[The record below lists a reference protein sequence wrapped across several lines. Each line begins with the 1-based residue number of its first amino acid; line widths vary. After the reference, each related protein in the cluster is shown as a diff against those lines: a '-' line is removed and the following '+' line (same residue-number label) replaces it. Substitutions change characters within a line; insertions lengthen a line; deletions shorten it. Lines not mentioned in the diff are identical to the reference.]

1 MKDRTASMP
10 TIKRAALALATP
22 IAVGVVMALSACG
35 SSSSSSSSSAA
46 SSTGG
51 SSSKSVFASSTSLRG
66 QHITVLLP
74 YTVPQSFLNQFT
86 KQTGVT
92 VTFDTAG
99 WDNVKSKLIVANT
112 ASTYIADVTEFD
124 WSFTGQFGGSGWYEP
139 LEGGLGSALIS
150 DLGNVNKAFDT
161 KGHTYAACYSNDY
174 RLSMYDKKAFAAAGI
189 NQFPVT
195 FTQLEADLNTLKQ
208 KKAAPWPMS
217 MPLGATE
224 GGLTP
229 WYLLTLAMGGQL
241 FNAENKPVFGE
252 PNSVALK
259 ALEFEISAVK
269 NGWVSPGSVTLDD
282 TPALNNFN
290 AGDAAMLFAGGPG
303 TISTANDPSQ
313 SKIAGH
319 VDGALIPGVNGPGSS
334 FGLPEGL
341 AIPVTAK
348 HKAAALAFIKW
359 WMEPQTEVE
368 MYTNGQTGFLPCRVS
383 VIDKLAKEGKLQGGP
398 AVPAEL
404 NHIVPLFPQG
414 APTWYSKFDTK
425 AQQLINAAVKG
436 EMSPSSALQQLASY
450 TNSVASGSF

>member
-1 MKDRTASMP
+1 MKERTGSMP
-10 TIKRAALALATP
+10 TYRRTALAVTAAV
-22 IAVGVVMALSACG
+22 AVGVVLALSACG
-35 SSSSSSSSSAA
+35 SSSSSNSSS
-46 SSTGG
+46 GG
-51 SSSKSVFASSTSLRG
+51 SSSKSVFSSSAPIRG

-74 YTVPQSFLNQFT
+74 YQVSQSILNQFT

-92 VTFDTAG
+92 VTYNTAG

-112 ASTYIADVTEFD
+112 AGTYIADVTEFD

-139 LEGGLGSALIS
+139 LESGLGSQLVS

-174 RLSMYDKKAFAAAGI
+174 RLAMYNTKDFATAGI
-189 NQFPVT
+189 KQFPAT
-195 FTQLEADLNTLKQ
+195 FSQLSADLNTLKQ
-208 KKAAPWPMS
+208 KKPAPWAMS

-241 FNAENKPVFGE
+241 FNSQNKPVFGE

-290 AGDAAMLFAGGPG
+290 AGDAAMLYAAGPG
-303 TISTANDPSQ
+303 NIPTANDPSQ

-319 VDGALIPGVNGPGSS
+319 ATGALVPGMNGPGSS

-359 WMEPQTEVE
+359 WMEPKTQTE
-368 MYTNGQTGFLPCRVS
+368 MYTNKTTGFLPCRVS
-383 VIDKLAKEGKLQGGP
+383 VIKTLAKEGKLQGGP
-398 AVPAEL
+398 AIEQEL
-404 NHIVPLFPQG
+404 SHIVPLFPQG
-414 APTWYSKFDTK
+414 APVWYSKFDTK

-436 EMSPSSALQQLASY
+436 EMSPSSALQQLTSY

>member
-1 MKDRTASMP
+1 MKERTGSMP
-10 TIKRAALALATP
+10 TNRRAVCALIAVA
-22 IAVGVVMALSACG
+22 AVGVVLALSACG
-35 SSSSSSSSSAA
+35 SSSSSSSSA
-46 SSTGG
+46 GG
-51 SSSKSVFASSTSLRG
+51 SSSKSVFASSTPIRG
-66 QHITVLLP
+66 QHIIVLLP
-74 YTVPQSFLNQFT
+74 YTVSQSILNQFT

-92 VTFDTAG
+92 VTYNTAG

-112 ASTYIADVTEFD
+112 AGTYIADVTEFD

-139 LEGGLGSALIS
+139 LESGLGPKLIS
-150 DLGNVNKAFDT
+150 DLGNVNKAFNT

-174 RLSMYDKKAFAAAGI
+174 RLAMYNTKDFAAAGI
-189 NQFPVT
+189 KTFPAT
-195 FTQLEADLNTLKQ
+195 LAQMNADLTTLKQ

-217 MPLGATE
+217 LPLGATE
-224 GGLTP
+224 GGVTP

-241 FNAENKPVFGE
+241 FNSQNKPVFGD

-259 ALEFEISAVK
+259 ALEYEISALK

-290 AGDAAMLFAGGPG
+290 AGDAALLFASGPG
-303 TISTANDPSQ
+303 NIPTANDPSQ
-313 SKIAGH
+313 SKVAGH
-319 VDGALIPGVNGPGSS
+319 VTSALLPGMNGPGSS

-359 WMEPQTEVE
+359 WMEPKTQSE
-368 MYTNGQTGFLPCRVS
+368 MYTNKTTGFLPCRVS
-383 VIDKLAKEGKLQGGP
+383 VIKTLAKEGKLQGGP
-398 AVPAEL
+398 AITQEL

-414 APTWYSKFDTK
+414 APVWYSKFDSK

-436 EMSPSSALQQLASY
+436 EMSPSSALQQLQSY
-450 TNSVASGSF
+450 TNSIASGSF

>member
-1 MKDRTASMP
+1 MKERTGSMP
-10 TIKRAALALATP
+10 TNRRVVCALIAAA
-22 IAVGVVMALSACG
+22 AVGVVLALSACG
-35 SSSSSSSSSAA
+35 SSSSSSSSA
-46 SSTGG
+46 GG
-51 SSSKSVFASSTSLRG
+51 SSSKSVFASGTPIRG

-74 YTVPQSFLNQFT
+74 YTVSQSILNQFT

-92 VTFDTAG
+92 VTYNTAG

-112 ASTYIADVTEFD
+112 AGTYIADVTEFD

-139 LEGGLGSALIS
+139 LESGLGSALIK

-174 RLSMYDKKAFAAAGI
+174 RLAMYNKKDFAAAGI
-189 NQFPVT
+189 KTFPAT
-195 FTQLEADLNTLKQ
+195 FAQMNADLNTLKQ
-208 KKAAPWPMS
+208 TKAAPWPMS
-217 MPLGATE
+217 LPLGATE
-224 GGLTP
+224 GGVTP

-241 FNAENKPVFGE
+241 FNAQNKPVFGD

-259 ALEFEISAVK
+259 ALEYEISTLK

-290 AGDAAMLFAGGPG
+290 AGDAALLFASGPG
-303 TISTANDPSQ
+303 NIPTANDPSQ
-313 SKIAGH
+313 SKVAGH
-319 VDGALIPGVNGPGSS
+319 VTSALLPGMNGPGSS

-359 WMEPQTEVE
+359 WMEPKTQIE
-368 MYTNGQTGFLPCRVS
+368 MYTNKTTGFLPCRVS
-383 VIDKLAKEGKLQGGP
+383 VIKTLAKDGKLQGGP
-398 AVPAEL
+398 AITQEL

-414 APTWYSKFDTK
+414 APVWYSKFDSK

-436 EMSPSSALQQLASY
+436 EMSPSSALQQLQSY

>member
-1 MKDRTASMP
+1 MPSNRRTALAV
-10 TIKRAALALATP
+10 TAAVA
-22 IAVGVVMALSACG
+22 IGVVLALSACG
-35 SSSSSSSSSAA
+35 SSSSSSSSS
-46 SSTGG
+46 GG
-51 SSSKSVFASSTSLRG
+51 ASSKSVFSSSTPIRG

-74 YTVPQSFLNQFT
+74 YQVSQSILNQFT
-86 KQTGVT
+86 KQSGVT
-92 VTFDTAG
+92 VTYNTAG

-112 ASTYIADVTEFD
+112 AGTYIADVTEFD

-139 LEGGLGSALIS
+139 LESGLGPQLVS

-174 RLSMYDKKAFAAAGI
+174 RLSMYNTKDFAAAGLK
-189 NQFPVT
+189 QFPAT
-195 FTQLEADLNTLKQ
+195 FSELSADLNLLKQ
-208 KKAAPWPMS
+208 KKPAPWPMS

-241 FNAENKPVFGE
+241 FNSQNKPVFGE

-290 AGDAAMLFAGGPG
+290 AGDAAVLYAAGPG
-303 TISTANDPSQ
+303 NIPTANDPSQ

-319 VDGALIPGVNGPGSS
+319 ATGALIPGINGPGSS

-359 WMEPQTEVE
+359 WMEPKTQIEL
-368 MYTNGQTGFLPCRVS
+368 YTNKSIGFLPCRVS
-383 VIDKLAKEGKLQGGP
+383 VIKTLSKEGKLEGGP
-398 AVPAEL
+398 AIEQEL
-404 NHIVPLFPQG
+404 DHIVPLFPQG
-414 APTWYSKFDTK
+414 APEWYSKFDTK

-436 EMSPSSALQQLASY
+436 EMTPSSALQQLTSY

>member
-1 MKDRTASMP
+1 MP
-10 TIKRAALALATP
+10 TSRRAVCALIATA
-22 IAVGVVMALSACG
+22 AVGVVLLLSACG
-35 SSSSSSSSSAA
+35 SSSSSTSSG
-46 SSTGG
+46 GG
-51 SSSKSVFASSTSLRG
+51 SSSKAVFDPNASIRG

-74 YTVPQSFLNQFT
+74 YQVSQSLLNQFT

-92 VTFDTAG
+92 VTYNTAG

-112 ASTYIADVTEFD
+112 AGTYIADVTEFD

-139 LEGGLGSALIS
+139 LEAGLGSSLIN

-174 RLSMYDKKAFAAAGI
+174 RMSMYNKKDFAAAGLK
-189 NQFPVT
+189 QFPAT
-195 FTQLEADLNTLKQ
+195 FTALEADLNTLKQ
-208 KKAAPWPMS
+208 KKPAPWPMS

-241 FNAENKPVFGE
+241 FNSQNKPVFGE
-252 PNSVALK
+252 PNSVAQK
-259 ALEFEISAVK
+259 ALDFEISAVK

-290 AGDAAMLFAGGPG
+290 AGDASLLFAAGPG
-303 TISTANDPSQ
+303 NIPTANDPSQ
-313 SKIAGH
+313 SKIAGQAT
-319 VDGALIPGVNGPGSS
+319 GALIPGINGPGSS

-341 AIPVTAK
+341 AIPVTAH
-348 HKAAALAFIKW
+348 HKDAALAFIKW
-359 WMEPQTEVE
+359 WMEPKTQIE
-368 MYTNGQTGFLPCRVS
+368 MYTNKATGFLPCRVS
-383 VIDKLAKEGKLQGGP
+383 VIKTLSKEGKLEGGP
-398 AVPAEL
+398 AVEQQLA
-404 NHIVPLFPQG
+404 HIVPLFPQG
-414 APTWYSKFDTK
+414 APVWYSKFDTK

-436 EMSPSSALQQLASY
+436 EMSPSSALSQLQSY

>member
-1 MKDRTASMP
+1 MKERTGSMP
-10 TIKRAALALATP
+10 TKRRAACAL
-22 IAVGVVMALSACG
+22 IAAAAVAVVLALSACG
-35 SSSSSSSSSAA
+35 SSSSSSSSA
-46 SSTGG
+46 GG
-51 SSSKSVFASSTSLRG
+51 SSSKSAFASSSPLRG

-74 YTVPQSFLNQFT
+74 YTVSQNILNQFT
-86 KQTGVT
+86 KQTGIT
-92 VTFDTAG
+92 LTYNTAG

-112 ASTYIADVTEFD
+112 AGTYIADVTEFD

-139 LEGGLGSALIS
+139 LESGLGSALIN

-174 RLSMYDKKAFAAAGI
+174 RLSMYNTQAFAKAGI
-189 NQFPVT
+189 KQFPAT

-208 KKAAPWPMS
+208 KKPAPWPMS

-241 FNAENKPVFGE
+241 FNSQNKPVFGQ

-290 AGDAAMLFAGGPG
+290 AGDAAMLFAAGPG
-303 TISTANDPSQ
+303 NIPTANDPSQ

-319 VDGALIPGVNGPGSS
+319 ATGGLIPGMSGPGSS

-359 WMEPQTEVE
+359 WMEPTTQME
-368 MYTNGQTGFLPCRVS
+368 MYTNKTSGFLPCRVS
-383 VIDKLAKEGKLQGGP
+383 VIQTLSKQGKLQGGP
-398 AVPAEL
+398 AVVGEL
-404 NHIVPLFPQG
+404 SHIVPLFPQG
-414 APTWYSKFDTK
+414 APQWYSKFDTK